1 MKQRRATAA
10 EWADIDPIIAE
21 GEIAFASD
29 NGKLKIGNGVSTWS
43 ELSYFIG
50 PTGPT
55 GPTGPEGASG
65 LVWRGT
71 WSNTTDY
78 ASNDA
83 VFHNGASWFA
93 ENNPPV
99 GNEPS
104 ALSTYWFPLALQGTQ
119 GVMGPTGATGATGPT
134 GATGATGPTGA
145 ASTVAG
151 PTGPTGAT
159 GSQGLIGP
167 TGPIGATGPTG
178 AASTVVGPTGPA
190 GATGPTGAAS
200 TVAGPTG
207 PQGPTGPTGAI
218 GPTGPAG
225 TDLSADI
232 ATLKNT
238 IDYET
243 SASTSYTLALAD
255 AGKMEAFTSSSA
267 VTITIPLN
275 SSVAFPVKSRI
286 DILQAGSGQIT
297 ISPTSGVTL
306 NSKGGK
312 RKIFGQFS
320 AATLIKV
327 GTNEWTLI
335 GDLAS

>member
-1 MKQRRATAA
+1 MKQRRATAS
-10 EWADIDPIIAE
+10 EWASADPIIAE
-21 GEIAFASD
+21 GEIAYASD
-29 NGKLKIGNGVSTWS
+29 NGKFKVGNGTSTWS

-55 GPTGPEGASG
+55 GPTGPVGATG
-65 LVWRGT
+65 LNWEGT
-71 WSNTTDY
+71 WSALTDY
-78 ASNDA
+78 VANDA

-99 GNEPS
+99 GNEP
-104 ALSTYWFPLALQGTQ
+104 ATLSTYWFPLALQGTQ
-119 GVMGPTGATGATGPT
+119 GVQ
-134 GATGATGPTGA
+134 
-145 ASTVAG
+145 G

-159 GSQGLIGP
+159 GPAGVTGATGATGAASTVTGPTGSTGPTGPQGLIGP
-167 TGPIGATGPTG
+167 TGPAGAD
-178 AASTVVGPTGPA
+178 STVVGPTGPA
-190 GATGPTGAAS
+190 GAT
-200 TVAGPTG
+200 
-207 PQGPTGPTGAI
+207 

-267 VTITIPLN
+267 VAITIPLN
-275 SSVAFPVKSRI
+275 SSVTFPVKTRI

-297 ISPTSGVTL
+297 ISPTAGVTL
-306 NSKGGK
+306 NSKGSK

>member
-1 MKQRRATAA
+1 MATRMKQRRATAA
-10 EWADIDPIIAE
+10 EWEDIDPIIAE
-21 GEIAFASD
+21 GEIAYASD
-29 NGKLKIGNGVSTWS
+29 NGKFKVGNGVSTWS

-99 GNEPS
+99 GNEP
-104 ALSTYWFPLALQGTQ
+104 ATLSTYWFPLALQGTQ
-119 GVMGPTGATGATGPT
+119 GVQ
-134 GATGATGPTGA
+134 
-145 ASTVAG
+145 G

-159 GSQGLIGP
+159 GPAGVTGATGATGAASTVTGPTGSTGPTGPQGLIGP
-167 TGPIGATGPTG
+167 TGP
-178 AASTVVGPTGPA
+178 A
-190 GATGPTGAAS
+190 GAT
-200 TVAGPTG
+200 
-207 PQGPTGPTGAI
+207 

-275 SSVAFPVKSRI
+275 SSVTFPVKTRI

-306 NSKGGK
+306 NSKGSK

>member
-1 MKQRRATAA
+1 MATRMKQRRGTAT
-10 EWADIDPIIAE
+10 EWAAADPIIAD
-21 GEIAFASD
+21 GEIAVTTD
-29 NGKLKIGNGVSTWS
+29 NGQFKIGDGVSNWS

-55 GPTGPEGASG
+55 GPTGPAGATG
-65 LVWRGT
+65 LSWEGT
-71 WSNTTDY
+71 WSNTVDY
-78 ASNDA
+78 AAKDA

-93 ENNPPV
+93 DANPPV
-99 GNEPS
+99 GAEPGIS
-104 ALSTYWFPLALQGTQ
+104 STYWFPLALQGTQ
-119 GVMGPTGATGATGPT
+119 GVQ
-134 GATGATGPTGA
+134 
-145 ASTVAG
+145 G

-159 GSQGLIGP
+159 GPTGVTGATGATGADSTVAGPTGPAGATGPTGLIGP

-178 AASTVVGPTGPA
+178 AASTVVGPTGPQ
-190 GATGPTGAAS
+190 GI
-200 TVAGPTG
+200 
-207 PQGPTGPTGAI
+207 QGPTGPTGA
-218 GPTGPAG
+218 
-225 TDLSADI
+225 DLSSDI

-275 SSVAFPVKSRI
+275 SSVTFPVKTRI

-306 NSKGGK
+306 NSKSNR

-335 GDLAS
+335 GDIAS